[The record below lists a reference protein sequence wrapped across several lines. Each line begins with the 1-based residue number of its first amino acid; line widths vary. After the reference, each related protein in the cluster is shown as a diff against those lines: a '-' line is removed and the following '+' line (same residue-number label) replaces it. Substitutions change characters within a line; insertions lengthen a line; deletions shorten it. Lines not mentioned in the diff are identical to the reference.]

1 MNLENALWL
10 LDVMTAE
17 ARRLMAMVEAQNKK
31 IAELQSQVEGY
42 LIYGKKQEEKQ
53 EEPK

>member
-1 MNLENALWL
+1 MNPENALWL

-17 ARRLMAMVEAQNKK
+17 ARRLMATVDAQAKK
-31 IAELQSQVEGY
+31 IAELEAQ
-42 LIYGKKQEEKQ
+42 LKAK